1 VSAALDERGVG
12 GFGVPQTRRYDAIVV
27 GGGHNGLV
35 AAAYLSRAGRR
46 VLVIERREILG
57 GAAVSEEVWP
67 GYTIST
73 ASYVC
78 SLLHP
83 QIVEDLG
90 LRARGYDA
98 YRKDPSSFTPLLD
111 GRSLLVGRDIA
122 ENAREIA
129 AFDRD
134 DAFRVLEFE
143 LEAERLGGILYD
155 AFERDDPSEAEIDDA
170 ARAAFAGSAA
180 DLVERYVSTPV
191 LQATLATDGLI
202 GTYAGPRDPGTGY
215 VLAHHYA
222 GRALGSQGA
231 WGFVRGGMGAISRAI
246 ALAARGAGCAF
257 RVGATVA
264 RILVRDGRAYG
275 VALEDGTEFESE
287 IVLSGA
293 DPVATF
299 GEMLA
304 PNDLPPALAAR
315 LATWKIEGCSL
326 KLNLALGELPNFLA
340 RPGTEAAPHHRA
352 TIHVAPSLDYL
363 QAAHDDARRF
373 GASLAPMLECF
384 MQTPTDTSLAPPGK
398 HVLSIF
404 AQYYPY
410 DRADGPWDDAKRDAA
425 ADAIV
430 ATLARYAP
438 NLPNAVEARQILAPP
453 DLEARFGLHGGHIFH
468 GELLPGQILAER
480 FPTRTGILGLYLC
493 GSGASPGGCVSGIP
507 GWRAARAVLDSAAG
521 VSR

>member
-299 GEMLA
+299 GSPARTRGAFSDVEDRRLLA
-304 PNDLPPALAAR
+304 QTQPRARRVAELSRATRNRSGSASPRDHSRRSVAR
-315 LATWKIEGCSL
+315 LSASG
-326 KLNLALGELPNFLA
+326 A
-340 RPGTEAAPHHRA
+340 RRRAPFRRIARA
-352 TIHVAPSLDYL
+352 
-363 QAAHDDARRF
+363 DAR
-373 GASLAPMLECF
+373 
-384 MQTPTDTSLAPPGK
+384 
-398 HVLSIF
+398 VLH
-404 AQYYPY
+404 ANA
-410 DRADGPWDDAKRDAA
+410 DRYEP
-425 ADAIV
+425 
-430 ATLARYAP
+430 
-438 NLPNAVEARQILAPP
+438 
-453 DLEARFGLHGGHIFH
+453 
-468 GELLPGQILAER
+468 
-480 FPTRTGILGLYLC
+480 
-493 GSGASPGGCVSGIP
+493 
-507 GWRAARAVLDSAAG
+507 RAARQTRPLDLRAILSVRPRRRPVGRRKTGRGGGCDRRDARALCAQSSERRRSASNTRTARSRGALRVARRPHLPRGIIAG
-521 VSR
+521 TNFGRTISDAHRYFRTVPLRFGRIARRLRQRYSGLARGASGARFRGRRFALRSDD